1 MYYLKKYLKLFLLT
15 FSTDDFVQGKVGASV
30 KFSVTFK
37 KFMYFYLV
45 LEMFEVVS
53 VSSVTMNSVIVLG
66 QL

>member
-1 MYYLKKYLKLFLLT
+1 MYYLKKYLKIFLLT

-30 KFSVTFK
+30 KLSVTFK

-45 LEMFEVVS
+45 LEMFEVVL